1 MKDTWLIYPM
11 FAMVLLT
18 FSTLVRLFR
27 ARVALVKEGKIEVS
41 YYRIYQGA
49 AEPER
54 SAKLSRHFINQFESP
69 LLFYA
74 ACLAA
79 IAVHATSMTLLVL
92 AWLFVVARAIHAYIH
107 TGSNRLRQRIRAY
120 MASWAVLLLL
130 WAALVI
136 RIAG

>member
-27 ARVALVKEGKIEVS
+27 ARVSLVKGGQIEVG

-54 SAKLSRHFINQFESP
+54 AAKLSRHFINQFESP
-69 LLFYA
+69 LLFYT
-74 ACLAA
+74 ACVAA
-79 IAVHATSMTLLVL
+79 IAVHATSTALLVL
-92 AWLFVVARAIHAYIH
+92 AWLYVFVRAIHAWIH
-107 TGSNRLRQRIRAY
+107 TGANRLRPRIRAY
-120 MASWAVLLLL
+120 MASWALLLLL
-130 WAALVI
+130 WVALLV

>member
-27 ARVALVKEGKIEVS
+27 ARVSLVKEGQIEVS
-41 YYRIYQGA
+41 YYRLYQGA

-79 IAVHATSMTLLVL
+79 IAVHATSMTLLCWHGSTSL
-92 AWLFVVARAIHAYIH
+92 RGPCMPTFTPAATACASESAPIWRAGQCCFYC
-107 TGSNRLRQRIRAY
+107 GRRS
-120 MASWAVLLLL
+120 
-130 WAALVI
+130 
-136 RIAG
+136 